1 MGRFEKEGFVVAE
14 AEGRIMA
21 APLVSKSAS
30 SLLPPVER
38 ERLVKNTDKIIN
50 VGYVAKEMEGL
61 LSRFASLTAFFGI
74 VSLII
79 AIVEVWLLWS
89 YDHEEFGPACNFLKV
104 CVFSLT
110 CVTLVFLTLYYELL
124 YKYQKI
130 KGQLLLKD
138 GFFSSGLGWNY
149 LLEFVILAF
158 HSPPYTFREVSVY
171 NHAGDLSGTKV
182 FYSLD
187 SIFTVFMWIRFY
199 LLLRVMR
206 YNSIFAMDVSQ
217 VFARINNVDLSTFFA
232 VKMMVKRRPMSAFV
246 ILFTF
251 FVFWFAFAIMVF
263 ERVGHDKFNN
273 FYNDLWLT
281 LVTMT
286 TVGYG
291 DMYPVSDYGRAF
303 TIVAV
308 VASFLLISLLVI
320 GVSSNFEMNKVE
332 EETVARII
340 KVDSELQVM
349 RAAVDLIGCFWLNCQ
364 RAGYGSGGEY
374 SKAQLKK
381 WKQDIQGN
389 HKERIRL
396 FMTFW
401 KRVNSDFATALR
413 QFREARRNHI
423 KFDPSMTDH
432 MLSDQCTLLSI
443 DKELVEAKKKWIA
456 ELEATKSAMN

>member
-1 MGRFEKEGFVVAE
+1 MGKEGFVVAE

-251 FVFWFAFAIMVF
+251 FVLWFAFAIMVF

-291 DMYPVSDYGRAF
+291 DMYPVSDMGRAF
-303 TIVAV
+303 TIFAV

-320 GVSSNFEMNKVE
+320 GVSSNFEMSKIE
-332 EETVARII
+332 EETVSRII
-340 KVDSELQVM
+340 KVDSELAVM
-349 RAAVDLIGCFWLNCQ
+349 RAAVELIGSFWMNCKN
-364 RAGYGSGGEY
+364 AGYTKADAKKRKTDT
-374 SKAQLKK
+374 SKTARVK
-381 WKQDIQGN
+381 
-389 HKERIRL
+389 L
-396 FMTFW
+396 FMAFW
-401 KRVNSDFATALR
+401 KRVNTDFANCVR
-413 QFREARRNHI
+413 QFRDARRAHI
-423 KFDPSMTDH
+423 QFDPTMTDH

-443 DKELVEAKKKWIA
+443 EKEVSELSEQWVKDLKDVKAKM
-456 ELEATKSAMN
+456 S